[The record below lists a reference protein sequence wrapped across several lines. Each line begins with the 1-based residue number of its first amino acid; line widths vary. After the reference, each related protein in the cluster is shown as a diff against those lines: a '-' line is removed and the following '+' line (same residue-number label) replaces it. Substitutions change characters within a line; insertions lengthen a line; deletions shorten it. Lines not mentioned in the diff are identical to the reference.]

1 MATINNMVGTGNLS
15 LFNNYS
21 RVSNQNAAR
30 NSLNALWQN
39 YGNFNNNSLNI
50 LSGFNEI
57 KTNASAVMDSY
68 DNAKQAFYAEF
79 DDNMNALRNS
89 ASAVKNLNLS
99 NTDFGENPITTTES
113 VDKDGN
119 KTTTTTYS
127 KPLQDALDSIKN
139 LVNNYNDTI
148 NFLHDNSEVSARV
161 SRMAQNFGDTT
172 YRASN
177 YESIGITV
185 GKNGALNLD
194 EEKLAKAITE
204 NPSRVE
210 GVLGRDE
217 LADKATQHVDTANS
231 QRDRLFPT
239 AKSMLGNQ
247 LDFAALYTGRAF
259 VNMTAISNIGNLV
272 NMML

>member
-210 GVLGRDE
+210 GVLGRDG

>member
-1 MATINNMVGTGNLS
+1 MATINNMVGTGNFS

-30 NSLNALWQN
+30 NSINALWQN
-39 YGNFNNNSLNI
+39 YGNFNANAANTLA
-50 LSGFNEI
+50 GFNEI

-68 DNAKQAFYAEF
+68 DNAKQAFYTEF
-79 DDNMNALRNS
+79 DDNMDALRNS
-89 ASAVKNLNLS
+89 ANAVRNLNLN
-99 NTDFGENPITTTES
+99 NTDFGENPITTTENVES
-113 VDKDGN
+113 NGT

-127 KPLQDALDSIKN
+127 KPLQNALDSIKN

-161 SRMAQNFGDTT
+161 ERMAQNFGDTT
-172 YRASN
+172 YRAAN

-185 GKNGALNLD
+185 GKDGTLNID
-194 EEKLAKAITE
+194 EEKLAKSITE

-210 GVLGRDE
+210 GVLGRDG
-217 LADKATQHVDTANS
+217 LAGKATQHVDTANS

-247 LDFAALYTGRAF
+247 LEFAALYTGSAF
-259 VNMTAISNIGNLV
+259 VNMTTISNIGNLV
-272 NMML
+272 NMLL